1 MPRYSPYTFIVS
13 RLNSIFGRM
22 FKIGV
27 MASGG
32 GSNFKA
38 IIERIGEGDLEAQCK
53 FLITNNGGCGAVH
66 HAEEYGIPVYHISGK
81 THPDPE
87 AYNAAMLEVLNKYD
101 VDLLILAGYM
111 KALPLCMLKRLPD
124 RILNIHPS
132 LLPKFGG
139 KGFWGHH
146 VHEAVLAA
154 HETESGPTVHLVSE
168 EIDRGRIL
176 AQTKVPVMP
185 DDDADTLAA
194 RVLVQE
200 HALYWKTIKEYAQSL
215 GLH

>member
-1 MPRYSPYTFIVS
+1 
-13 RLNSIFGRM
+13 M

-38 IIERIGEGDLEAQCK
+38 IIDRIGEGDLEAQCK
-53 FLITNNGGCGAVH
+53 FLITNNAGCGAVH
-66 HAEEYGIPVYHISGK
+66 HAEEFGIPVHHISGK
-81 THPDPE
+81 THPDQA
-87 AYNAAMLEVLNKYD
+87 AYEAAMLEVLDKYD

-111 KALPLCMLKRLPD
+111 KALPLCMLKRMPD

-139 KGFWGHH
+139 KGFFGHH

-154 HETESGPTVHLVSE
+154 HETESGCTVHLVDSGC
-168 EIDRGRIL
+168 DTGHIL
-176 AQTKVPVMP
+176 VQKKVPVLP
-185 DDDADTLAA
+185 DDTPDSLYARIAPHEHDALIEGVCLLAA
-194 RVLVQE
+194 
-200 HALYWKTIKEYAQSL
+200 AI
-215 GLH
+215 GC

>member
-1 MPRYSPYTFIVS
+1 
-13 RLNSIFGRM
+13 M

-38 IIERIGEGDLEAQCK
+38 IIDRIGEGDLEAQCK
-53 FLITNNGGCGAVH
+53 FLITNNGGCGAVG
-66 HAEEYGIPVYHISGK
+66 HATTYGIPVYHISGK
-81 THPDPE
+81 THPDQAE
-87 AYNAAMLEVLNKYD
+87 YEKALCAVLD
-101 VDLLILAGYM
+101 ERPVDLLILAGYM
-111 KALPLCMLKRLPD
+111 KKLPDCLVAKMQD

-139 KGFWGHH
+139 KGFWGLH

-154 HETESGPTVHLVSE
+154 GETESGPTVHLVSN

-176 AQTKVPVMP
+176 AQRKVPVMP
-185 DDDADTLAA
+185 DDTPETLQA
-194 RVLVQE
+194 RVLEQE
-200 HALYWKTIKEYAQSL
+200 HDIFWRTIKEYGENLQK
-215 GLH
+215 

>member
-1 MPRYSPYTFIVS
+1 
-13 RLNSIFGRM
+13 M

-53 FLITNNGGCGAVH
+53 FLITNNGTCGAVE
-66 HAEEYGIPVYHISGK
+66 HAKEYGIPVYHISGK
-81 THPDPE
+81 THPDVAAYE
-87 AYNAAMLEVLNKYD
+87 AALLEVLDRYN

-111 KALPLCMLKRLPD
+111 KALPVSIVRRLTD

-139 KGFWGHH
+139 KGFWGIH
-146 VHEAVLAA
+146 VHEAVIAA
-154 HETESGPTVHLVSE
+154 HEKESGPTVHLVSE
-168 EIDRGRIL
+168 EIDKGRIL
-176 AQTKVPVMP
+176 AQVKVPVLE
-185 DDDADTLAA
+185 DDTPEVLAA

-200 HALYWKTIKEYAQSL
+200 HNLYWKTIRDYAAQL
-215 GLH
+215 

>member
-1 MPRYSPYTFIVS
+1 
-13 RLNSIFGRM
+13 M

-38 IIERIGEGDLEAQCK
+38 IIDRIGAGDLEAQCK
-53 FLITNNGGCGAVH
+53 FLITNNAGCGAVN
-66 HAEEYGIPVYHISGK
+66 HAKEYGIPVHHISGK
-81 THPDPE
+81 THPE
-87 AYNAAMLEVLNKYD
+87 QAAYEAAMLEVLNKYD

-111 KALPLCMLKRLPD
+111 KALPLCMLQRMPD

-139 KGFWGHH
+139 KGFFGHH

-168 EIDRGRIL
+168 EIDCGRVL

-185 DDDADTLAA
+185 DDTADTLAA

-200 HALYWKTIKEYAQSL
+200 HALYWKTIKEYAESL

>member
-1 MPRYSPYTFIVS
+1 
-13 RLNSIFGRM
+13 M

-38 IIERIGEGDLEAQCK
+38 IIDRIGAGDLDAQCK
-53 FLITNNGGCGAVH
+53 FLITNNGGCGAVN
-66 HAEEYGIPVYHISGK
+66 HAKEYGIPVHHISGK
-81 THPDPE
+81 THPE
-87 AYNAAMLEVLNKYD
+87 QAAFEAAMLDVLDKYN

-111 KALPLCMLKRLPD
+111 EALPLCMLKRMPN

-139 KGFWGHH
+139 KGFWGHY

-176 AQTKVPVMP
+176 AQTKVPVLP

-200 HALYWKTIKEYAQSL
+200 HALYWKTIKEYAESL

>member
-1 MPRYSPYTFIVS
+1 
-13 RLNSIFGRM
+13 M

-38 IIERIGEGDLEAQCK
+38 IIDRIGEGDLEAQCK
-53 FLITNNGGCGAVH
+53 FLITNNGGCGAVN
-66 HAEEYGIPVYHISGK
+66 HAATYGIPVYHISGK
-81 THPDPE
+81 THPDQAE
-87 AYNAAMLEVLNKYD
+87 YEKALCAVLD
-101 VDLLILAGYM
+101 ERPVDLLILAGYM
-111 KALPLCMLKRLPD
+111 KKLPDCLIEKMPD

-139 KGFWGHH
+139 KGFWGLH

-154 HETESGPTVHLVSE
+154 GETESGPTVHLVSN

-176 AQTKVPVMP
+176 AQRKVPVMP
-185 DDDADTLAA
+185 DDTPETLQA
-194 RVLVQE
+194 RVLEQE
-200 HALYWKTIKEYAQSL
+200 HDIFWRTIKEYGESL
-215 GLH
+215 QK

>member
-1 MPRYSPYTFIVS
+1 
-13 RLNSIFGRM
+13 M

-38 IIERIGEGDLEAQCK
+38 IIDRIGEGDLEAQCK
-53 FLITNNGGCGAVH
+53 FLITNNGGCGAVN
-66 HAEEYGIPVYHISGK
+66 HATTYGIPVYHISGK
-81 THPDPE
+81 THPDQAE
-87 AYNAAMLEVLNKYD
+87 YEKALCAVLD
-101 VDLLILAGYM
+101 ERPVDLLILAGYM
-111 KALPLCMLKRLPD
+111 KKLPDCLIEKMPD

-139 KGFWGHH
+139 KGFWGLH

-154 HETESGPTVHLVSE
+154 GETESGPTVHLVSN

-176 AQTKVPVMP
+176 AQRKVPVMP
-185 DDDADTLAA
+185 DDTPETLQS
-194 RVLVQE
+194 RVLEQE
-200 HALYWKTIKEYAQSL
+200 HDIFWRTIKEYGESL
-215 GLH
+215 QK